1 MGKRSSARQ
10 RLMIAQKA
18 AELIVKEGVAD
29 YHLAKRK
36 ACERL
41 GLPVKTDM
49 PRNQEVEK
57 AVMEHQRLFAGDQ
70 HSIELA
76 ELRGAALEI
85 MRILKGFEPRLV
97 GSVLKGTAN
106 ALSTVHLHVFS
117 DDAKSV
123 AIAMLNVGLNF
134 QPIDRRLHKDNPKGV
149 PGFLLDWKGVAIE
162 MLVFPYDGLRNPPPS
177 PVDGKPMKRA
187 RIAEVEALLEVA
199 PAVL

>member
-10 RLMIAQKA
+10 RLLIAQKA
-18 AELIVKEGVAD
+18 AELIVNEGIGD

-41 GLPVKTDM
+41 GLSSKSDI
-49 PRNQEVEK
+49 PRNQEVEQ
-57 AVMEHQRLFAGDQ
+57 AVIEHQRLFAGDR
-70 HSIELA
+70 HSIELE
-76 ELRGAALEI
+76 ELRSAALEI
-85 MRILKGFEPRLV
+85 MRILKDFEPRLV

-106 ALSTVHLHVFS
+106 ALSIVHLHVFS

-134 QPIDRRLHKDNPKGV
+134 QSIDRRLHKDNPKGV
-149 PGFLLDWKGVAIE
+149 PGFQLDWEGVTIE

-187 RIAEVEALLEVA
+187 RIAEVEALLEVT
-199 PAVL
+199 PAAL